1 MRPKKYTMADLNIE
15 ELTQE
20 TDLSGFCC
28 DAGKGDDPM
37 EVNDYILNYS
47 KDHLE
52 KKLSKTYLFY
62 HGSEIVGA
70 IAMSMGSIYLKD
82 LPPDEVAELG
92 ELDFK
97 QVPVLLLGQIG
108 TDVNH
113 RRRGVCRE
121 MCEFALGIASKLSEE
136 VGCRYVALAT
146 ITEKVP
152 IYESCGFIRKT
163 SKKPR
168 VIMAQRIV

>member
-1 MRPKKYTMADLNIE
+1 MCQKKYTDADLTVL

-28 DAGKGDDPM
+28 DAGNGDDPK
-37 EVNDYILNYS
+37 EVNDFIINHA
-47 KDHLE
+47 KDHLA

-62 HGSEIVGA
+62 YGSELVGV
-70 IAMSMGSIYLKD
+70 ISISMGSIYLKD
-82 LPPDEVAELG
+82 LPPEEVAELG
-92 ELDFK
+92 DLDFK

-121 MCEFALGIASKLSEE
+121 MCDFAVGIASKLSEE
-136 VGCRYVALAT
+136 VGCRYAALAT
-146 ITEKVP
+146 YPKIVP
-152 IYESCGFIRKT
+152 IYESCGFTRKT
-163 SKKPR
+163 TGKQR
-168 VIMAQRIV
+168 VIMAQKIV